1 MNTFL
6 IAADADP
13 VAKAIES
20 LLSDGSGFQ
29 RVTAEE
35 FVGTAFGIEDVL
47 LLGENES
54 SSELIPEAGLPSL
67 GMIQHLGCRPSAS
80 LLNLPSRSDSQV
92 IVAGISPNISPRV
105 ANRVIGFTGPLP
117 VRPMPDWG
125 VIGVGEVGTEVVKKA
140 LGTRS
145 SVGVAEIRT
154 PRSGLLTELGVRRNS
169 LDLLVA
175 GSDVITIHVHA
186 GPTTSPL
193 ISDRE
198 LGLMKSDAVLI
209 NTSDSSV
216 VDEKAVIEALEHGEI
231 AGYATDCPGDAV
243 SAADESLA
251 ASGKLI
257 VTTNPLT
264 NQIGAPQQLAK
275 YVVANVEAFKK
286 KSTVRGMYEPID
298 FPAIGDP
305 SFWSS
310 RMSPRQD

>member
-125 VIGVGEVGTEVVKKA
+125 VIGVGEVGTTNHALVLVV
-140 LGTRS
+140 GFET
-145 SVGVAEIRT
+145 
-154 PRSGLLTELGVRRNS
+154 
-169 LDLLVA
+169 
-175 GSDVITIHVHA
+175 H
-186 GPTTSPL
+186 
-193 ISDRE
+193 
-198 LGLMKSDAVLI
+198 
-209 NTSDSSV
+209 
-216 VDEKAVIEALEHGEI
+216 
-231 AGYATDCPGDAV
+231 
-243 SAADESLA
+243 
-251 ASGKLI
+251 
-257 VTTNPLT
+257 
-264 NQIGAPQQLAK
+264 
-275 YVVANVEAFKK
+275 ANVEFAVVGDLIHH
-286 KSTVRGMYEPID
+286 TGMPDEPRFFGISGNTKI
-298 FPAIGDP
+298 AILDN
-305 SFWSS
+305 
-310 RMSPRQD
+310 